1 MKKVIIIGSGGSG
14 KSTLA
19 RNIGRITSIE
29 IFHLDKL
36 FWQPG
41 WVSITKEELAEKVK
55 DIVQRDS
62 WIIDGNYSGTMDIR
76 MEAADTVV
84 YLDFPTI
91 VCLYGIFNRW
101 AMYAGK
107 RRPDMTEGC
116 NEKIDWEFFNW
127 VLTFRRRN
135 RKKILAWLNKYSEGR
150 NVIILKN
157 RRQVNN
163 FVDELER
170 KT

>member
-19 RNIGRITSIE
+19 RNIGRITVI
-29 IFHLDKL
+29 
-36 FWQPG
+36 
-41 WVSITKEELAEKVK
+41 
-55 DIVQRDS
+55 
-62 WIIDGNYSGTMDIR
+62 
-76 MEAADTVV
+76 

-91 VCLYGIFNRW
+91 ACLYGIFNRW
-101 AMYAGK
+101 IMYAGK

-157 RRQVNN
+157 RKQVNS
-163 FVDELER
+163 FVDELKREN
-170 KT
+170 